1 MRQDTSQNTNQ
12 GISQNTQNTQS
23 GSRLVEE
30 RLGSG
35 NKVRLAYWE
44 DERPTEHGSR
54 LEAKSWNQ
62 HKGRDGLSFYESTVQ
77 YMRNDWA
84 AQHMSPKHVTDGKGW
99 HGMLYYS
106 GVTKTWH
113 TNDALDIDHANQW
126 KPHLQSLGVKN
137 MAEAMKGYN
146 DVDNLRMLP
155 SIYNRARDSA
165 DKVLEKHG
173 QDSPQWRNWVN
184 ERFTFDST
192 VQYAPFDPEKDF
204 ARRKQTTRDQVWTE
218 ENTRSELSF
227 DKRVMEKWF
236 NSELQKNHA
245 GNVTMTN
252 PDGSG
257 TTEVPLFKCAATGQL
272 VTRDA
277 LDIDHAIPYEQVIKK
292 MHDLFP
298 QGFSKAD
305 ALDAYNDTSN
315 LRLVSRSANSSHE
328 WELMP
333 DGQFRDK
340 VEKEIPG
347 EFKKFIVETGPM
359 DPQTKQKLGEVI
371 GEMRDV
377 QRHQMEQ
384 YWLKERNPQPQSN
397 GPPTQ
402 DPSTRAPLLN
412 ESGHP
417 NNKAFQ
423 WMVGEIGKIDPKGE
437 VFKTP
442 DERERMASGLMVMAA
457 HHKLPSLDQL
467 AWNHEK
473 QAMFVISGN
482 PQDGNFAWL
491 GKQEGLSQT
500 VERNTQSLAMAQ
512 QPSVSQNQT
521 QHQTNTQHP
530 HQF

>member
-1 MRQDTSQNTNQ
+1 MRQDTSQNGNQ

-35 NKVRLAYWE
+35 KTVQLAYWE
-44 DERPTEHGSR
+44 HEQPTEHGSR
-54 LEAKSWNQ
+54 LQAKAWNQ
-62 HKGRDGLSFYESTVQ
+62 HKGRDGLAFYESTVQ

-84 AQHMSPKHVTDGKGW
+84 AKHMSPRHVTDGNGW

-113 TNDALDIDHANQW
+113 TNDALDIDHVKQW
-126 KPHLQSLGVKN
+126 KPHLESLGVKTE
-137 MAEAMKGYN
+137 AEAFKGYN
-146 DVDNLRMLP
+146 DVANLRMLP
-155 SIYNRARDSA
+155 SVYNRSRDSA
-165 DKVLEKHG
+165 DKILG
-173 QDSPQWRNWVN
+173 TDGPQSQKWQTWVQ
-184 ERFTFDST
+184 ERFSFDPT
-192 VQYAPFDPEKDF
+192 VQHAPFDPEKDF
-204 ARRKQTTRDQVWTE
+204 ARRKQTTRDQPWTE
-218 ENTRSELSF
+218 DNTRSQLSF
-227 DKRVMEKWF
+227 DTRVMDKWF
-236 NSELQKNHA
+236 EHELGKNFA
-245 GNVTMTN
+245 GTVKMPN

-257 TTEVPLFKCAATGQL
+257 TTNVPLFKCAATGQL

-292 MHDLFP
+292 MHELFP

-333 DGQFRDK
+333 DGHFRDK

-347 EFKKFIVETGPM
+347 EFKQFIVETGPM

-384 YWLKERNPQPQSN
+384 YWLKERNPHLQSN
-397 GPPTQ
+397 DPPTQ
-402 DPSTRAPLLN
+402 NPSTRPPLLN
-412 ESGHP
+412 ETGHP
-417 NNKAFQ
+417 GNKAFQ
-423 WMVGEIGKIDPKGE
+423 WMVGEIVKIDPNGQI
-437 VFKTP
+437 FKTP
-442 DERERMASGLMVMAA
+442 EERERMASGLMVMAA

-467 AWNHEK
+467 AWNNEK

-482 PQDGNFAWL
+482 PKDGNFAWL

-500 VERNTQSLAMAQ
+500 VERNTQSLAMVQ
-512 QPSVSQNQT
+512 QPSVSQQQTPT
-521 QHQTNTQHP
+521 QHHP
-530 HQF
+530 HHF

>member
-1 MRQDTSQNTNQ
+1 MQQDTSQST
-12 GISQNTQNTQS
+12 SS
-23 GSRLVEE
+23 GGRIVEE
-30 RLGSG
+30 RLS
-35 NKVRLAYWE
+35 NKNTVKLAYWE
-44 DERPTEHGSR
+44 NERPTEHGDR
-54 LEAKSWNQ
+54 LQAKSWNQ
-62 HKGRDGLSFYESTVQ
+62 HKGREGLGFYESTVQ

-84 AQHMSPKHVTDGKGW
+84 AQHMSPKHVTDGNGW

-113 TNDALDIDHANQW
+113 TNDALDIDHATQW
-126 KPHLQSLGVKN
+126 KPHLQSLGVRN
-137 MAEAMKGYN
+137 MADAMMAYN

-155 SIYNRARDSA
+155 SVYNRARDSA

-173 QDSPQWRNWVN
+173 EDSSQWRNWVN
-184 ERFTFDST
+184 ERFTFDNA

-218 ENTRSELSF
+218 DNTRSELSF

-257 TTEVPLFKCAATGQL
+257 TTQVPLFKCAATGQL

-277 LDIDHAIPYEQVIKK
+277 LDIDHAIPFEQVVKK
-292 MHDLFP
+292 MHEMFP
-298 QGFSKAD
+298 SGFSKAD

-333 DGQFRDK
+333 DGHFRDK

-347 EFKKFIVETGPM
+347 EFRKFIVDTGPM
-359 DPQTKQKLGEVI
+359 DPQTRHKLGEVL

-377 QRHQMEQ
+377 QRFQMEQ
-384 YWLKERNPQPQSN
+384 YWLKERNPQPQTST
-397 GPPTQ
+397 PPNTPLGQ

-417 NNKAFQ
+417 HNKAFQ
-423 WMVGEIGKIDPKGE
+423 FMVGEIGKLDPNGL

-442 DERERMASGLMVMAA
+442 DERERMASALLVVAA
-457 HHKLPSLDQL
+457 HHKLPSIDTVSWSKDGMSVF
-467 AWNHEK
+467 AGSGDPSHGK
-473 QAMFVISGN
+473 FV
-482 PQDGNFAWL
+482 WL
-491 GKQEGLSQT
+491 GNSEGVSQS
-500 VERNTQSLAMAQ
+500 VERNTQSLAMAL
-512 QPSVSQNQT
+512 QPSPMGHLQAQAQGQT
-521 QHQTNTQHP
+521 QGQSSTP
-530 HQF
+530 HSHHF

>member
-1 MRQDTSQNTNQ
+1 MRQDTSQDTRQ
-12 GISQNTQNTQS
+12 STQDTQS

-35 NKVRLAYWE
+35 SKVRLAYWE
-44 DERPTEHGSR
+44 NERPTEHGSR
-54 LEAKSWNQ
+54 LEAKPWNQ

-84 AQHMSPKHVTDGKGW
+84 AQHMAPKHVTDGNGW

-113 TNDALDIDHANQW
+113 TNDALDIDHATQW
-126 KPHLQSLGVKN
+126 KPHLKSLGVQN
-137 MAEAMKGYN
+137 VAEAMKAYN

-165 DKVLEKHG
+165 DRVLEKHG
-173 QDSPQWRNWVN
+173 ENSPQWRNWVN
-184 ERFTFDST
+184 ERFTFDNA

-218 ENTRSELSF
+218 DNTRSELSF

-277 LDIDHAIPYEQVIKK
+277 LDIDHAIPFEQVVKK

-333 DGQFRDK
+333 DGHFRDK

-347 EFKKFIVETGPM
+347 EFKKFIVESGPM
-359 DPQTKQKLGEVI
+359 DPQTKHKLGEVL

-377 QRHQMEQ
+377 QRYQMEQ
-384 YWLKERNPQPQSN
+384 YWLKERNPQPQSS

-402 DPSTRAPLLN
+402 DPSTRPPLLN

-417 NNKAFQ
+417 NHKAFQ
-423 WMVGEIGKIDPKGE
+423 WMVGEIGKLDPKGE

-442 DERERMASGLMVMAA
+442 EERERMASGLMVMAA
-457 HHKLPSLDQL
+457 HHKLPSLDQV

-473 QAMFVISGN
+473 QTMFVISGK

-491 GKQEGLSQT
+491 GKEEGLSQT
-500 VERNTQSLAMAQ
+500 VESNTRSLAMAQ
-512 QPSVSQNQT
+512 QPSPTMSQGQT
-521 QHQTNTQHP
+521 QGQTPHHP